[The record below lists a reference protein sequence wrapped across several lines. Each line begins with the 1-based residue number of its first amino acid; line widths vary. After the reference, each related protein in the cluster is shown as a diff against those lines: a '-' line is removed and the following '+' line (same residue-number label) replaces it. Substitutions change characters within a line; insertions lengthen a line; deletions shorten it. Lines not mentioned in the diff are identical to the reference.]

1 MQMHLE
7 RSDHLTTLGRY
18 YTIHAFYFNMLKSDN
33 ERFDRLEALIERG
46 FAALASDIADNKT
59 EIISIKADVA
69 DLREEMH
76 TDFADI
82 RSEMRAGFADIRAE
96 LKDIRQRID
105 AVELAVQNISGFAK
119 EIDHLIERVSAIE
132 QHLGLRRNI
141 AA

>member
-1 MQMHLE
+1 M
-7 RSDHLTTLGRY
+7 
-18 YTIHAFYFNMLKSDN
+18 
-33 ERFDRLEALIERG
+33 IERG

-132 QHLGLRRNI
+132 QHLGLRRNL

>member
-1 MQMHLE
+1 MP
-7 RSDHLTTLGRY
+7 
-18 YTIHAFYFNMLKSDN
+18 KSDN

-59 EIISIKADVA
+59 EIASVKTEVGSVRAEVA
-69 DLREEMH
+69 DLREE
-76 TDFADI
+76 TRTGFSDI

-96 LKDIRQRID
+96 LKDIRLRLD
-105 AVELAVQNISGFAK
+105 ALELAVQNISGFAK

>member
-1 MQMHLE
+1 M
-7 RSDHLTTLGRY
+7 RKPPR
-18 YTIHAFYFNMLKSDN
+18 APK
-33 ERFDRLEALIERG
+33 
-46 FAALASDIADNKT
+46 AALEVDL
-59 EIISIKADVA
+59 EVA
-69 DLREEMH
+69 HESLDH
-76 TDFADI
+76 V
-82 RSEMRAGFADIRAE
+82 GFADIRAE